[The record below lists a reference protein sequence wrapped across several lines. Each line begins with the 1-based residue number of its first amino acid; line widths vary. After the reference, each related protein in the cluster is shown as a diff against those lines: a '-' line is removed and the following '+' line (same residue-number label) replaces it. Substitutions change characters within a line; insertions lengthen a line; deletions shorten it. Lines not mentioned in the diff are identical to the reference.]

1 MKKKPDATTPEHYPV
16 VIISDLHIGMK
27 FGAGDMLCEFLHN
40 VTCDKLILNGDIVDG
55 RLLNHRR
62 PKDLPERQK
71 RVLDAINRKIAEG
84 TEVIYIPGNH
94 DITLRR
100 MDLAGK
106 TVMGVKI
113 EQSVDF
119 TDPKGRKLLILHG
132 DQFDRREKRAEALPN
147 WFMSALG
154 KADEAMTTIST
165 AVDKVTNATLRMRFK
180 LANRV
185 RALLEGDKRGH
196 RDLEQ
201 EAIKHAKAKGY
212 DGVICGHTHKSACK
226 TKDGL
231 SYMNSGDWVDGFTA
245 LTMDKDGDW
254 NVLPWRKRRK
264 ELGLKRKFFHA
275 ANDNPDKEFRP
286 LTEKMVA
293 AIRTIWPGK
302 GRKKPRLPKPPQA

>member
-1 MKKKPDATTPEHYPV
+1 MKKKPDAATPDHYAV

-40 VTCDKLILNGDIVDG
+40 VKCDRLILNGDIIDG

-100 MDLAGK
+100 MDVAGK
-106 TVMGVKI
+106 TFMGVKI
-113 EQSVDF
+113 EQSMDF
-119 TDPKGRKLLILHG
+119 TDPKGRKFLILHG
-132 DQFDRREKRAEALPN
+132 DQFDQREKRAEELPDWLLGSLERANEAL
-147 WFMSALG
+147 
-154 KADEAMTTIST
+154 TTISA
-165 AVDKVTNATLRMRFK
+165 AVDKVTQATLRARFN
-180 LANRV
+180 LAGRV
-185 RALLEGDKRGH
+185 RGLLENNKRRH
-196 RDLEQ
+196 RDLERQ
-201 EAIKHAKAKGY
+201 ALKHAQEKGY
-212 DGVICGHTHKSACK
+212 DGVICGHTHKAACK

-245 LTMDKDGDW
+245 LTMDKAGDW
-254 NVLPWRKRRK
+254 SVVPWRDRRK
-264 ELGLKRKFFHA
+264 ERGLKRKFFRA

-286 LTEKMVA
+286 QTEKMVA
-293 AIRTIWPGK
+293 VIRTIWPGK
-302 GRKKPRLPKPPQA
+302 TRKKSPRPKPPQP